1 MEFLILSAGLSAL
14 YFVGNVIAAT
24 LDYQTVNKTRRYKK

>member
-14 YFVGNVIAAT
+14 YFVGNAIAAT
-24 LDYQTVNKTRRYKK
+24 LDYQTVNKTRTYKK